1 MLILVSMKK
10 NAFWFVLGF
19 IFCSFGAYSQGGSAF
34 GIKAGPLAGF
44 QSWNNSESELLFRYH
59 GVAYIESYSPDGGA
73 SLFAQAGYHVRGGAL
88 RLRGGAFQAINSSRI
103 INIPTQSYPYEF
115 RNVSLSLGAKQRFS
129 SNDQGTFYYLLGVR
143 GEYTINTNLEDYHPE
158 NDPLVEFNL
167 IHPFPGSNVRRWNY
181 GITAGGGYEFM
192 FSELVGGLVELS
204 ISPDL
209 SQQYFQNAFTYTSN
223 INGQSQRTI
232 GERRIRN
239 ISIELSVGFRFLRIV
254 EYIDDVF

>member
-1 MLILVSMKK
+1 MKK
-10 NAFWFVLGF
+10 YSFWIALVFT
-19 IFCSFGAYSQGGSAF
+19 FCSFGVYSQNGSAF
-34 GIKAGPLAGF
+34 GIKAGPLVGF

-59 GVAYIESYSPDGGA
+59 AVAYIESYSASGAA

-88 RLRGGAFQAINSSRI
+88 RVRGGSFQAINSARI
-103 INIPTQSYPYEF
+103 IDIPTRTSPYEF
-115 RNVSLSLGAKQRFS
+115 RNLALSIGAKQRFLN
-129 SNDQGTFYYLLGVR
+129 NDQSSFYYLLGVR
-143 GEYTINTNLEDYHPE
+143 GEYTLNTNLADYHPE
-158 NDPLVEFNL
+158 NDPLFEFNL
-167 IHPFPGSNVRRWNY
+167 IHPLPGSNVRKWNY
-181 GITAGGGYEFM
+181 GIIAGGGYEFM

-239 ISIELSVGFRFLRIV
+239 ISIELSVGFRFLAIV
-254 EYIDDVF
+254 EYVDKVF

>member
-1 MLILVSMKK
+1 MKNNIFWLALI
-10 NAFWFVLGF
+10 F
-19 IFCSFGAYSQGGSAF
+19 IFCSFGAFSQNGSAF
-34 GIKAGPLAGF
+34 GIKAGPLVGF

-59 GVAYIESYSPDGGA
+59 GVAYIETYNADGA
-73 SLFAQAGYHVRGGAL
+73 NSLFAQAGYHVRGGAL
-88 RLRGGAFQAINSSRI
+88 RLRGGSFQAINSSRI
-103 INIPTQSYPYEF
+103 IDIPTQSYPYEF
-115 RNVSLSLGAKQRFS
+115 RNLSLAVGAKQRFLAT
-129 SNDQGTFYYLLGVR
+129 DQSAFYYMLGVR
-143 GEYTINTNLEDYHPE
+143 GEYTLGTNLEDYHPE
-158 NDPLVEFNL
+158 DDPLVEFNL

-181 GITAGGGYEFM
+181 GIIAGGGVEFM

-239 ISIELSVGFRFLRIV
+239 ISLELSVGFRFLAVV
-254 EYIDDVF
+254 EYVDEVF